1 MQILIILFLIIS
13 IYYLKF
19 VLHLSIDW
27 KTLYRKGFQKI
38 DNAFGL
44 FCYCRQAGER

>member
-1 MQILIILFLIIS
+1 MYVVFLFIIIIS

-19 VLHLSIDW
+19 VVKLSIDW
-27 KTLYRKGFQKI
+27 KTLYRKGFKKI

-44 FCYCRQAGER
+44 FAYCGKQR